1 MNKAEFKKANK
12 VVKDSLEEVTEL
24 LQTLLSKHED
34 KHKLFVM
41 EGAFHAILHTLE
53 HEAPSGLYSTQFIVG
68 ALNDTLLAQIRLDC
82 EEDEEEVSDDRVGVN
97 DVIP

>member
-1 MNKAEFKKANK
+1 MNKAEFNKADK
-12 VVKDSLEEVTEL
+12 VVKDSLEEVGEL
-24 LQTLLSKHED
+24 IQTLLSKQED

-41 EGAFHAILHTLE
+41 EGAFHAILHILE

-97 DVIP
+97 DVIH